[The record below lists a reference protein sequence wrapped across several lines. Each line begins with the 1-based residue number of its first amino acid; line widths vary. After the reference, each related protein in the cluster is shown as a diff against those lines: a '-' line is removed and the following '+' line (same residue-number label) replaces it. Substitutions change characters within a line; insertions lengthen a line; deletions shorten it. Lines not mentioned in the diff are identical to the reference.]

1 MCMFLYVYVWKNSYK
16 HMSQSDKNWKYDVTW
31 RQMIPYTD
39 LYDVIPHAR
48 SQCAEIKVSKIL
60 GL

>member
-1 MCMFLYVYVWKNSYK
+1 
-16 HMSQSDKNWKYDVTW
+16 MSQSDKNWKYDVTW